1 MSLNNLNWLA
11 ILVSTIALIF
21 LGSVWFSPKALYP
34 IWWKAMNRTPEEVPV
49 GSVGMGIVFGST
61 FVAAFIQVLTLSV
74 VIHSLAKAPSVAI
87 GIGAGFTVGIGF
99 AAATS
104 VSHRL
109 FGGQGFKVWLLESA
123 PDLINL
129 MVVGAIIGAWN

>member
-1 MSLNNLNWLA
+1 ME
-11 ILVSTIALIF
+11 
-21 LGSVWFSPKALYP
+21 
-34 IWWKAMNRTPEEVPV
+34 NRSPEEVPG
-49 GSVGMGIVFGST
+49 GSVGIGIVFGST
-61 FVAAFIQVLTLSV
+61 FVAALIQVFTLSV
-74 VIHSLAKAPSVAI
+74 VIHSLAKAPSLGI

-109 FGGQGFKVWLLESA
+109 FGGQGFTVWLLEST

-129 MVVGAIIGAWN
+129 MVVGAILGAWN